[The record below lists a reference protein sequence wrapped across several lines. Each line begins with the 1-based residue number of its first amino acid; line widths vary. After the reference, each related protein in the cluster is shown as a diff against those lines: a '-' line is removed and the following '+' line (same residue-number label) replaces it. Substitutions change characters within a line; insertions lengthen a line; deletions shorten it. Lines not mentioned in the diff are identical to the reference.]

1 MIRKLYKR
9 NIKHIA
15 FDLDGVLID
24 SIALM
29 EKSWIFSMKK
39 LNLNY
44 KFIFYKKYL
53 GYPFID
59 ILCKMKIPVKYH
71 KKIITYPINKMWP
84 LGDPEE
90 LKQSARIAV
99 FRDFLLR
106 KIVESQK

>member
-71 KKIITYPINKMWP
+71 KKISNLYSSYSN
-84 LGDPEE
+84 
-90 LKQSARIAV
+90 
-99 FRDFLLR
+99 FRYNQL
-106 KIVESQK
+106 